1 MIALVLGSLL
11 ASCSPAPAAP
21 AASPGPTALPPGSL
35 TSDTF
40 QPPVSFSVPV
50 GWFIDADTERYFAL
64 RPAIS
69 DLVGI
74 HVFRSPVAA
83 AEDAA
88 CPDSPEPGVGST
100 ARELSDWI
108 QGRDGLNVSSP
119 RLASVGGLTGFDLD
133 VEIEDG
139 WTASC
144 PFANGLPAVPLFVSA
159 EGDFRWVVAGTERL
173 RLSLLDAPGGVTLV
187 VDVDAFD
194 GALLPDLLVSAQPI
208 VRSMR
213 FDVR

>member
-1 MIALVLGSLL
+1 
-11 ASCSPAPAAP
+11 
-21 AASPGPTALPPGSL
+21 
-35 TSDTF
+35 
-40 QPPVSFSVPV
+40 VPV

-83 AEDAA
+83 AEDTA
-88 CPDSPEPGVGST
+88 CPDSPEPGIGST
-100 ARELSDWI
+100 ARELRDWI

-119 RLASVGGLTGFDLD
+119 RLASVSGLTGFELD
-133 VEIEDG
+133 VQIKDG

-187 VDVDAFD
+187 VDIDAFD

-213 FDVR
+213 FEVG